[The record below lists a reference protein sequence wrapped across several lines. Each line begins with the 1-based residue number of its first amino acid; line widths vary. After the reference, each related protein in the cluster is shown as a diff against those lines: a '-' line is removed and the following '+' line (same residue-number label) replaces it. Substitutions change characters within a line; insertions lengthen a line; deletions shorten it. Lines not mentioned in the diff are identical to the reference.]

1 MRKSTRGSAF
11 YPALA
16 CIPLALLLILFML
29 PLAFNLMKAFIGED
43 GFTLDLVVDVFTT
56 PYTYRLLGFTLLQ
69 AALSSLVSVLVA
81 MPGAYL
87 YANYRFRLKGL
98 MLTLSSLCF
107 VLPSILVVLGFVIF
121 YGNSGFVNAVW
132 QKITG
137 SDDPIRILY
146 SFKAIILAHAFLNIP
161 VALTLISEDWAHMPR
176 SQENASYLLGSSR
189 LHTLFT
195 VTLPRIAPTIL
206 SAALLIFL
214 FCFTSFS
221 IILVLGG
228 GPQYTTLEVEIY
240 RTNNIVM
247 DSSRAS
253 ALSIFSFTVNLVILV
268 LYVLVSRSVPSRD
281 KSRDDRAVRP
291 AFMRTKVAIAVYN
304 ALMLVFILGPLTS
317 ILVRSFTS
325 TSSRYG
331 EGFSLRSYAELFG
344 MRHSIGVM
352 SDAFQALVNS
362 LAIGLAV
369 ATLATLMA
377 LFLSLYTSKRR
388 RKAIEVLGMFPLAIS
403 SVTLG
408 LGYYIIRAHIRS
420 SSTFTGYVLVVLAH
434 LVIALPFAMRT
445 LTPVIRGLNPR
456 ILEAAY
462 TLGSSVGRTCFS
474 VEIPM
479 LRTAVARAFIFSFAL
494 SVGEVNATL
503 TLAEGRVVTL
513 PILLYRLI
521 NSYNYQGAC
530 AIGSVLMVM
539 TFLIFAFA
547 RSLGGRRNNGNS

>member
-43 GFTLDLVVDVFTT
+43 GFSLDLVVDVFTT

-352 SDAFQALVNS
+352 SDA
-362 LAIGLAV
+362 
-369 ATLATLMA
+369 LATLMA

-479 LRTAVARAFIFSFAL
+479 LRTAIARAFIFSFAL

>member
-146 SFKAIILAHAFLNIP
+146 SFKAIILAHAFLNI
-161 VALTLISEDWAHMPR
+161 
-176 SQENASYLLGSSR
+176 
-189 LHTLFT
+189 
-195 VTLPRIAPTIL
+195 LPRIAPTIL

-479 LRTAVARAFIFSFAL
+479 LRTAIARAFIFSFAL